1 VSSGLLSRPR
11 AGSCSTGE
19 NQAATALSRHIEI
32 MRLGAVLVRRRASS
46 SGKFGRAEKN
56 LDNVEDI
63 MRFPVES
70 TRVPVL

>member
-1 VSSGLLSRPR
+1 
-11 AGSCSTGE
+11 
-19 NQAATALSRHIEI
+19 
-32 MRLGAVLVRRRASS
+32 MRLVAILVRRRASS